1 MTERLSKLEA
11 ELEEKMV
18 DDNEKPIDIGED
30 EEQKQNV
37 RKFYDIEKVSS
48 SFLFRLYANKKLM
61 LGGRKVGD

>member
-11 ELEEKMV
+11 ELEEKMI

-30 EEQKQNV
+30 EDGQKQNV

-48 SFLFRLYANKKLM
+48 SFLC
-61 LGGRKVGD
+61 V